1 MVNYTLVNYRERVSR
16 NAHSFYCR
24 LLWRVNLNN
33 KTDELKAI
41 LQPILEKHNFFL
53 VDLEFVHE
61 RGDWYLR
68 VYADKKGGITID
80 DCAVISEEYGEKLD
94 ELDPIDPAYYLEV
107 SSPGAERPLT
117 NDEDLSNYE
126 GAYVNVSL
134 YQKVNGEKVYEGHL
148 DSITDDQIT
157 MTYKVKN
164 IKKQVTIDRDK
175 IAKIRLA
182 IEF

>member
-1 MVNYTLVNYRERVSR
+1 M
-16 NAHSFYCR
+16 
-24 LLWRVNLNN
+24 NN
-33 KTDELKAI
+33 KIDELKDI
-41 LQPILEKHNFFL
+41 LQPILEKHDFFL

-80 DCAVISEEYGEKLD
+80 DCALISEEYGEKLD

-107 SSPGAERPLT
+107 SSPGAERPIK

-126 GAYVNVSL
+126 GDYVNVSL
-134 YQKVNGEKVYEGHL
+134 YQKIDGSKAFEGTL
-148 DSITDDQIT
+148 TEVTDDEIKLT
-157 MTYKVKN
+157 IKVKN
-164 IKKQVTIDRDK
+164 LKKQVNITRDK

>member
-1 MVNYTLVNYRERVSR
+1 MLTLFIAELV
-16 NAHSFYCR
+16 
-24 LLWRVNLNN
+24 WRVDLNTQ
-33 KTDELKAI
+33 TDELKAI
-41 LQPILEKHNFFL
+41 LQPILEKHDFFL
-53 VDLEFVHE
+53 VDLELVHE
-61 RGDWYLR
+61 HGDWYLR

-107 SSPGAERPLT
+107 SSPGAERPLK
-117 NDEDLSNYE
+117 NDADLSNYE

-134 YQKVNGEKVYEGHL
+134 YQKIDGEKTYEGHL
-148 DSITDDQIT
+148 DTITDEQIT

-164 IKKQVTIDRDK
+164 IKKQVVIERDK
-175 IAKIRLA
+175 IANIRLA

>member
-1 MVNYTLVNYRERVSR
+1 MLTLFIAELV
-16 NAHSFYCR
+16 
-24 LLWRVNLNN
+24 WRVDLNTQ
-33 KTDELKAI
+33 TDELKAI
-41 LQPILEKHNFFL
+41 LQPILEKHDFFL
-53 VDLEFVHE
+53 VDLELVHE
-61 RGDWYLR
+61 HGDWYLR

-107 SSPGAERPLT
+107 SSPGAERPLK
-117 NDEDLSNYE
+117 NNADLSNYE

-134 YQKVNGEKVYEGHL
+134 YQKIDGEKTYEGHL
-148 DSITDDQIT
+148 DTITDEQIT

-164 IKKQVTIDRDK
+164 IKKQVVIERDK

>member
-1 MVNYTLVNYRERVSR
+1 MLTLFIAELV
-16 NAHSFYCR
+16 
-24 LLWRVNLNN
+24 WRVDLNTQ
-33 KTDELKAI
+33 TDELKAI
-41 LQPILEKHNFFL
+41 LQPILEKHDFFL
-53 VDLEFVHE
+53 VDLELVHE
-61 RGDWYLR
+61 HGDWYLR

-107 SSPGAERPLT
+107 SSPGAERPLK
-117 NDEDLSNYE
+117 NDADLSNYE

-134 YQKVNGEKVYEGHL
+134 YQKIDGEKTYEGHL
-148 DSITDDQIT
+148 DTITDEQIT

-164 IKKQVTIDRDK
+164 IKKQVVIERDK

>member
-1 MVNYTLVNYRERVSR
+1 MND
-16 NAHSFYCR
+16 
-24 LLWRVNLNN
+24 

-41 LQPILEKHNFFL
+41 LQPILEKHDFFL
-53 VDLEFVHE
+53 VNLEFIHE

-80 DCAVISEEYGEKLD
+80 DCALISEEYGEKLD

-107 SSPGAERPLT
+107 SSPGAERPLE
-117 NDEDLSNYE
+117 NDEDLSNYQ

-134 YQKVNGEKVYEGHL
+134 YQKINGEKVYEGTL
-148 DSITDDQIT
+148 DTVDENEIT

-164 IKKQVTIDRDK
+164 IKKQVVIARDK

>member
-1 MVNYTLVNYRERVSR
+1 MNTQ
-16 NAHSFYCR
+16 
-24 LLWRVNLNN
+24 
-33 KTDELKAI
+33 TDELKAI
-41 LQPILEKHNFFL
+41 LQPILEKHDFFL
-53 VDLEFVHE
+53 VDLELVHE

-80 DCAVISEEYGEKLD
+80 DCALISEEYGEKLD

-107 SSPGAERPLT
+107 SSPGAERPLK
-117 NDEDLSNYE
+117 NDEDLSNYQ

-134 YQKVNGEKVYEGHL
+134 YQKIDNEKIYEGSL
-148 DSITDDQIT
+148 DEVTDDQIT

-164 IKKQVTIDRDK
+164 IKKQVIIKRDK